1 MPIRYETTEP
11 IGRDAV
17 LLFFVGIVLGIFM
30 VLRLPRV
37 SVGDD

>member
-17 LLFFVGIVLGIFM
+17 LLFFVGLVTGLL
-30 VLRLPRV
+30 VALRITRGG
-37 SVGDD
+37 SDGD